1 MTMLDV
7 QDKKITILGCQ
18 RTGMA
23 LARLLVRL
31 KAKAKISEQG
41 SEEKLN
47 AEFRK
52 WASQHQVAFEFNGHT
67 QKFIEDS
74 DAVVLSPGVRFDSQ
88 PVQWAKAK
96 SIPVF
101 GEIEWAYQFCPKP
114 VIGVTGSNGKTT
126 VTTLIYEVL
135 KKAGFKARLC
145 GNIGLPFADFVLDLH
160 DEDFVVLEL
169 SSFQLESILD
179 AEASAQAAQRL
190 KTPLLKGFK
199 PYIAVLLNFT
209 QNHLDRHADL
219 EEYFQAKSRIFLNQ
233 DKTDHAV
240 LTFQQPRLQQFAHQ
254 LKSHV
259 CWFDEPAA
267 LQDKD
272 KENPNHLAVLAVARI
287 LKIDTGLCAEVFK
300 GFKGVEHRLEWVRCL
315 KGVHFINDSK
325 ATTTQ
330 AALWALEQIDRPV
343 VMICGGRDKH
353 MDFSVIEGLVQRR
366 VKRMFVIG
374 EAKEKL
380 RRTFEKVV
388 GVVECPSLEN
398 AVFRARETAAQGDC
412 VLLSP
417 MCASFDMFTDFEDRG
432 RKFKEIVNKL
442 Q

>member
-1 MTMLDV
+1 MLDLK
-7 QDKKITILGCQ
+7 DKKVTILGAQ

-31 KAKAKISEQG
+31 KARAKISEQG
-41 SEEKLN
+41 PEEKLN
-47 AEFRK
+47 EEFK
-52 WASQHQVAFEFNGHT
+52 AWASQHPVAFEFNGHT

-74 DAVVLSPGVRFDSQ
+74 DVVVLSPGVRFDGP

-96 SIPVF
+96 GIPIF
-101 GEIEWAYQFCPKP
+101 GEIEWAYQFCTKP

-126 VTTLIYEVL
+126 VTTLIYEIL
-135 KKAGFKARLC
+135 KKAGYRARLC
-145 GNIGLPFADFVLDLH
+145 GNIGLPFAEFVLDLH

-179 AEASAQAAQRL
+179 PEARRRAAQRL
-190 KTPLLKGFK
+190 KTSSVKGFK

-219 EEYFQAKSRIFLNQ
+219 EEYFLAKSRIFLNQ

-240 LTFQQPRLQQFAHQ
+240 LSFQQQRLKKLAHQ
-254 LKSHV
+254 LKAHV
-259 CWFDEPAA
+259 SWFDDPAA
-267 LQDKD
+267 LQSQE
-272 KENPNHLAVLAVARI
+272 KENPNYLAAMAVARI
-287 LKIDTGLCAEVFK
+287 LKIDPELCADVFK
-300 GFKGVEHRLEWVRCL
+300 GFKGVEHRLEWVRSL
-315 KGVHFINDSK
+315 HGVYFVNDSK

-330 AALWALEQIDRPV
+330 ATLWALQHIDQPV

-353 MDFSVIEGLVQRR
+353 MDFSVLEGLVKQR
-366 VKRMFVIG
+366 VKKMFVIG

-388 GVVECPSLEN
+388 GVEECQSLEN

-417 MCASFDMFTDFEDRG
+417 MCASFDMFADFEERG

-442 Q
+442 T